1 MCAWLYSK
9 STKTSLSVIRHFI
22 KYGLCMLARVC
33 VCACYLRGFVG
44 SPAVLVAMEAG
55 QEHVLISVHL
65 TKAQCLMRIITNN
78 IVAVEQLLSLCVSIL
93 AEKKRDE
100 RMRWEDKEER
110 RKKCIYFGSLHLLWV
125 SKHIYMCQQ
134 CMHL

>member
-1 MCAWLYSK
+1 MTTADVQKICVQEHACVHGSIQNQPK
-9 STKTSLSVIRHFI
+9 QV
-22 KYGLCMLARVC
+22 CRVC

-93 AEKKRDE
+93 AEKKRE
-100 RMRWEDKEER
+100 MS
-110 RKKCIYFGSLHLLWV
+110 G
-125 SKHIYMCQQ
+125 
-134 CMHL
+134 

>member
-1 MCAWLYSK
+1 M
-9 STKTSLSVIRHFI
+9 
-22 KYGLCMLARVC
+22 
-33 VCACYLRGFVG
+33 G

-93 AEKKRDE
+93 AEKKRG
-100 RMRWEDKEER
+100 MRWEDKEER
-110 RKKCIYFGSLHLLWV
+110 RRKRKDI
-125 SKHIYMCQQ
+125 
-134 CMHL
+134 

>member
-93 AEKKRDE
+93 AEKKRE
-100 RMRWEDKEER
+100 MSR
-110 RKKCIYFGSLHLLWV
+110 
-125 SKHIYMCQQ
+125 
-134 CMHL
+134 

>member
-1 MCAWLYSK
+1 
-9 STKTSLSVIRHFI
+9 
-22 KYGLCMLARVC
+22 MLARVC

-93 AEKKRDE
+93 AEKKERDE

-110 RKKCIYFGSLHLLWV
+110 RRKRKDI
-125 SKHIYMCQQ
+125 
-134 CMHL
+134 

>member
-1 MCAWLYSK
+1 
-9 STKTSLSVIRHFI
+9 
-22 KYGLCMLARVC
+22 MLARVC

-110 RKKCIYFGSLHLLWV
+110 RRKRKDI
-125 SKHIYMCQQ
+125 
-134 CMHL
+134 

>member
-1 MCAWLYSK
+1 M
-9 STKTSLSVIRHFI
+9 
-22 KYGLCMLARVC
+22 
-33 VCACYLRGFVG
+33 G

-93 AEKKRDE
+93 AEKKERDE

-110 RKKCIYFGSLHLLWV
+110 RRKRKDI
-125 SKHIYMCQQ
+125 
-134 CMHL
+134 